1 MKFETPFGDFLAN
14 LSFTEGALLI
24 LLISGG
30 FWLYKSQQSRLD
42 ERQQELDRLA
52 ADNRDYR
59 DRFERLHDRLER
71 RHFDQSDSQGNR
83 P

>member
-1 MKFETPFGDFLAN
+1 MSRIVPFSEFFAN

-24 LLISGG
+24 LLILGG
-30 FWLYKSQQSRLD
+30 FWLYKVQQNRFA
-42 ERQQELDRLA
+42 ERQKELDRLA

-59 DRFERLHDRLER
+59 DRFERLHDMLEKSASKQTN
-71 RHFDQSDSQGNR
+71 HTGNK

>member
-1 MKFETPFGDFLAN
+1 MNFEIPFGDFLAN

-24 LLISGG
+24 LLILGG

-42 ERQQELDRLA
+42 DRQRELDRLA

-59 DRFERLHDRLER
+59 NRFERLHDMLEKR
-71 RHFDQSDSQGNR
+71 RIDPSDSPGK
-83 P
+83 

>member
-1 MKFETPFGDFLAN
+1 MKFEIPFGDFLAN

-24 LLISGG
+24 LLILGG

-42 ERQQELDRLA
+42 ERQRELDRLA

-59 DRFERLHDRLER
+59 DRFERLHDRLEK
-71 RHFDQSDSQGNR
+71 RHIEPSESQGK
-83 P
+83 

>member
-1 MKFETPFGDFLAN
+1 MKFEIPFGDFLAN

-24 LLISGG
+24 LLILGV

-42 ERQQELDRLA
+42 ERQRELDRLA

-59 DRFERLHDRLER
+59 DRFERLHDRLEK
-71 RHFDQSDSQGNR
+71 RHIEPSESQGK
-83 P
+83 